1 MKRFSLGNMAI
12 YISASIIP
20 CMFFVGSAVGQVYK
34 HYNTANVD
42 INNGLAYLREILLS
56 AFSVGLITMIIGFY
70 LSLRS
75 LGSAERDKGVIALK
89 LIVIQ
94 IVLFFILGII
104 RMLYPTA

>member
-1 MKRFSLGNMAI
+1 MKRFSLGNTAI

-20 CMFFVGSAVGQVYK
+20 CMFFVGSAVGQIYK

-42 INNGLAYLREILLS
+42 IHHGLAYLREILL
-56 AFSVGLITMIIGFY
+56 FSFTAGLITMIVGFY

-94 IVLFFILGII
+94 IVLFVILGII
-104 RMLYPTA
+104 RTIYPTT